1 MAEEEVIQENTSDYT
16 DPNNKALPETVL
28 LPEDVIRIIQ
38 QPGFYDIDYLK
49 GIYETVT
56 TVPTETPVRFN
67 QAVKIY
73 VDSLTAPTIKRLYVY
88 SNQTNAW
95 YGLDVLPSQTGNSGK
110 FLTTNGSTLS
120 WGNPGKFGG
129 DGSDGALSVT
139 SGTTT
144 ISASSSKVV
153 TKNYTSITISSGAT
167 LAFSTPHTNGTLVIL
182 RCQGNVTIAGTVDL
196 REMGAA
202 KGTTAWGILDSS
214 NHHGTSAAAGAQ
226 YSNTFLYLYND
237 SNHFYRK
244 FIVLT
249 PGSGGADG
257 SGGTTDNKPGGAGS
271 LFGAGGAAAATTGD
285 GNAAGG
291 AMAGG
296 SGACSTSGSG
306 TTEAKAGGG
315 ALLIECAGAL
325 NFTGTIYTKGSTPG
339 SGGGYKQSGS
349 GSAGGMCVVLYNT
362 LTANSGTIDD
372 SGGAGG
378 DIVGQATGGAGGAST
393 GGLVLKNIWFA

>member
-1 MAEEEVIQENTSDYT
+1 MEEEVIQENTNQEYS
-16 DPNNKALPETVL
+16 DPNNEVSAEPGLT
-28 LPEDVIRIIQ
+28 PEDVLRTIQ

-56 TVPTETPVRFN
+56 TVPTDTPLRFN

-73 VDSLTAPTIKRLYVY
+73 VDSLTAPTKKRLYVY

-95 YGLDVLPSQTGNSGK
+95 YGFDVLPSQTGNSGK

-120 WGNPGKFGG
+120 WGNTGKFGG
-129 DGSDGALSVT
+129 TGADGALSVT

-144 ISASSSKVV
+144 ISAASAKLV
-153 TKNYTSITISSGAT
+153 TKNYTSISISAGAT
-167 LAFSTPHTNGTLVIL
+167 LGFSNPHSTGTVVIL
-182 RCQGNVTIAGTVDL
+182 KSQGDVTIAGTVDL

-202 KGTTAWGILDSS
+202 KGTTAWGILDTS
-214 NHHGTSAAAGAQ
+214 NHHGASGAEGVQ
-226 YSNTFLYLYND
+226 YTNLFLYCYYD
-237 SNHFYRK
+237 SNNFYRRYL
-244 FIVLT
+244 VLT

-257 SGGTTDNKPGGAGS
+257 AGGTTDNKPGGAGS
-271 LFGAGGAAAATTGD
+271 LFGAGGADASTTGD

-296 SGACSTSGSG
+296 SGACSASGSG

-339 SGGGYKQSGS
+339 SGAGYKQSGS

-393 GGLVLKNIWFA
+393 GGLVLKNEWFA